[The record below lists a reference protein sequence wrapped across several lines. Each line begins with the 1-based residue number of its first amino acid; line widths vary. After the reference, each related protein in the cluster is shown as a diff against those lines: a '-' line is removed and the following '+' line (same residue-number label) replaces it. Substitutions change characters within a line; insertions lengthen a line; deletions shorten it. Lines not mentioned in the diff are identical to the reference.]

1 MREFVFIHCITME
14 LKIVRNLLS
23 ANEICA
29 YKKPSTNEMR
39 NDSSISIKGKTKI
52 IVKSFSF

>member
-29 YKKPSTNEMR
+29 YKRTTNEMR
-39 NDSSISIKGKTKI
+39 NDSSISIKGKKKI
-52 IVKSFSF
+52 IVRSFSF